1 MRRGAAGGGPV
12 PVRKPRA
19 ARLERLA
26 ERLAPTGGLG
36 LPAGPVWTW
45 PAAELERLARLIDAG
60 DAVRRAVWSRMTDA
74 DLEWIVAEWGDGA
87 RAEEGA
93 DQTSLA

>member
-1 MRRGAAGGGPV
+1 MTTS
-12 PVRKPRA
+12 RA

-26 ERLAPTGGLG
+26 EQLAHADGLG

-60 DAVRRAVWSRMTDA
+60 IAVRRAVWSRLSDA
-74 DLEWIVAEWGDGA
+74 DLEWIVATWGEDAG
-87 RAEEGA
+87 AEERA
-93 DQTSLA
+93 DEAPPM